1 MGQEHLIRISKGS
14 TFRKAAQP
22 NHCSTSWTFSLPIS
36 SSSSPFFPFSLLPFL
51 NWLWNWS
58 IFLNYL
64 LYLLNKVFNVPVFKF
79 RLSLPFTYL
88 PFQLHPPTPKILH
101 LLSCFN
107 WSAEFGYHISVLPVV
122 SSSKSAFIFEREI
135 KQLSAQVSNSAWLW
149 LLLRICQQM
158 AAKSQVCFL
167 STLLWSFLAPL
178 MTSRKCVLWYIYL

>member
-1 MGQEHLIRISKGS
+1 MGNWTLPRCLSPELLWLEPRASCLAGGLHQNKGYGLMGQEHLIRISKGS

-22 NHCSTSWTFSLPIS
+22 NHCSTSWTFSLPS
-36 SSSSPFFPFSLLPFL
+36 NFLLLLPFFPFLLPFL

-64 LYLLNKVFNVPVFKF
+64 LYLLNKVFNVPVLKF

-107 WSAEFGYHISVLPVV
+107 WSTEFGYHISVLPVV
-122 SSSKSAFIFEREI
+122 SPSKSVFIFEREI
-135 KQLSAQVSNSAWLW
+135 NLSWVPRFPIQPDSG
-149 LLLRICQQM
+149 C
-158 AAKSQVCFL
+158 
-167 STLLWSFLAPL
+167 
-178 MTSRKCVLWYIYL
+178 